1 MPGMSMPG
9 MPMPMGPVIPQEEE
23 NKSCSGRTCA
33 CAFVSILILLVFVV
47 VGGGFLLYY
56 VYQESI
62 PAWFP
67 DFMKRNLEQEK
78 VKAEQSAQLL
88 SDVHALKQEAD
99 DQHTKIAEEENLTWF
114 QRGWRHVTANK
125 WCYIGVAA
133 LLTYVIVAPEYCYGS
148 YANLTKDS
156 DADHLRIAA
165 LEKQLKEATDGNSEA
180 NLATR
185 KELEDL
191 KASQTTK
198 FQDLEASQAKKLDQ
212 LSTQLTSDTTIT
224 AENVK
229 FLKDQ
234 IDEAN
239 QNVTKFS
246 HAAGGAND
254 ELKVKLE
261 EKIAKAQETLNT
273 AIDQSAIKLTA
284 EFDGKLGAL
293 DIEKLRVTNSG
304 LATKIETLVS
314 KADSTNLKVTEIS
327 GEVASIKEQLAKYPG
342 EFATIRDAVTQ
353 LDERMEILEIAAM
366 PEPPS
371 TAPSGK

>member
-1 MPGMSMPG
+1 
-9 MPMPMGPVIPQEEE
+9 MG
-23 NKSCSGRTCA
+23 
-33 CAFVSILILLVFVV
+33 ILLVFVV

-99 DQHTKIAEEENLTWF
+99 DQHTKISEEENLTWF

-254 ELKVKLE
+254 ELKAKLE

-304 LATKIETLVS
+304 LATTIENLVS